1 MEFEELYWKEFRRRQ
16 AKERLFRK
24 QLVLFGLPVPCK
36 LYIAHT
42 GYVIM
47 TPRMSFCLAL
57 SVVLCTVT

>member
-24 QLVLFGLPVPCK
+24 QLVLFGLPCI
-36 LYIAHT
+36 LYVAHA